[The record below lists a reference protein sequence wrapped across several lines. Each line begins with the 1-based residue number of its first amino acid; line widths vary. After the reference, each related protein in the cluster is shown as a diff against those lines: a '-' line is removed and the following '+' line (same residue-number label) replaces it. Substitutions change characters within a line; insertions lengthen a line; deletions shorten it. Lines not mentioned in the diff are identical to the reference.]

1 MSQEHN
7 SHKRHEIVEK
17 LLSKLTQD
25 DPQMYYAS
33 TAVVARAIHN
43 MIKEHEAHLHTE
55 DQIIA
60 KHMTIAD
67 IEQTLSYHHDNQ

>member
-1 MSQEHN
+1 MSQEH
-7 SHKRHEIVEK
+7 SVHKKHEIVEK

-55 DQIIA
+55 EQIIA
-60 KHMTIAD
+60 KHMTIED
-67 IEQTLSYHHDNQ
+67 IEQTLSYHRNNQ